1 MEDLLA
7 ITGQDVPLT
16 EEADIMDR
24 KKWPNTHL
32 QSKNTYQDNSGYDFL
47 PGIPIYIYI
56 LDDNCDGIWIM

>member
-24 KKWPNTHL
+24 KKMVKYPLTIEKHI
-32 QSKNTYQDNSGYDFL
+32 SG
-47 PGIPIYIYI
+47 
-56 LDDNCDGIWIM
+56 